1 MDTKDITRQ
10 YIDAL
15 KEIIDIDVAYS
26 GSEEIILRGAFNNP
40 FGITETQLLKLISYL
55 PGKPEIVSLQP
66 KVVIRIQMSGK
77 VGVKKIPWLNIIL
90 FVLTLISTII
100 VGASYDGVD
109 FISKP
114 EMFWQNPLKI
124 ITAGIPFSFSLLAIL
139 LFHEFGHYIAS
150 RRHGVNVSLPY
161 FLPFPNIIGT
171 LGAVIR
177 SKSPFITRKQ
187 LFDVGAAGPLSGI
200 VVAIPIVIWGLA
212 HPRFIPETTDITGL
226 ITLGDSL
233 LFSFINIIVQPP
245 TPDGYMAVL
254 HPVAFAGWVGFLVT
268 MLNLMPIG
276 QLDGGHILYAMFGKT
291 QHKIARLSFFVLLAL
306 SFLWLGWIF
315 WGLFCLILIRANH
328 PPTVMDDIPL
338 DRKRMLIGYICII
351 VFILCFM
358 PTPFIE

>member
-1 MDTKDITRQ
+1 MDIREVTRQ
-10 YIDAL
+10 HIEAL
-15 KEIIDIDVAYS
+15 KGVVDIDVAYS
-26 GSEEIILRGAFNNP
+26 GSEDIIFRGVFSNP
-40 FGITETQLLKLISYL
+40 LGATETQLLNRISFL

-66 KVVIRIQMSGK
+66 KVVIRIHMPGK
-77 VGVKKIPWLNIIL
+77 IGAKKIPWLNIIL
-90 FVLTLISTII
+90 FMLTLISTII

-109 FISKP
+109 FVSKP
-114 EMFWQNPLKI
+114 EMFWKNPLKI

-150 RRHGVNVSLPY
+150 RRHDVKVSLPY

-177 SKSPFITRKQ
+177 SKSPFINRKQ
-187 LFDVGAAGPLSGI
+187 LFDVGATGPLSGMVI
-200 VVAIPIVIWGLA
+200 AIPIVIWGLA

-226 ITLGDSL
+226 IMLGDSI
-233 LFSFINIIVQPP
+233 LFSFINILVQPP
-245 TPDGYMAVL
+245 IPEGYVAVL
-254 HPVAFAGWVGFLVT
+254 HPVAFSGWVGFLVT

-291 QHKIARLSFFVLLAL
+291 QHKIAHTSFFVLLAL

-315 WGLFCLILIRANH
+315 WGLFCLILIRPHH